1 MRSLVRTY
9 KLKMKEVAIIGGG
22 ILGLAIGY
30 ELGILYPNFK
40 ITVFE
45 KEDGL
50 GKHQSGN
57 NSGVLHCGL
66 YYQPG
71 SLKAELAVD
80 GIREMISFCKKNHI
94 NHEVCGKIVVAS
106 DDREIGLLENLA
118 ERGERNGL
126 FGLKFLTSKEIKER
140 EPNVVAKKALLV
152 PEEGIV
158 DYKEVMQVLAENI
171 INSGGKISTNDKV
184 LGVTTLT
191 AKTTLLRTEKNEQTF
206 DLVINCSGLY
216 SDRTYSKLTKKRS
229 PIKIVPFRG
238 EYMHIAD
245 QYKEIVNHLIYP
257 VPDPNYPF
265 LGVHFTRMVNG
276 GREVGP
282 NAVLA
287 LKREGYKNTDF
298 SLFDTFDSI
307 AYRGFLNFFAKN
319 TSFALGEFLSSL
331 STKAFVAKSKKLI
344 PDIEEY
350 MFVKGGTAGVR
361 AQAISPQGELIMDFN
376 IVKENNQIHV
386 LNAPSPGAT
395 ASLSIAKYIV
405 TNYIN

>member
-1 MRSLVRTY
+1 
-9 KLKMKEVAIIGGG
+9 MKEAAIIGGG

-30 ELGILYPNFK
+30 QLSIFNSNFK
-40 ITVFE
+40 ITLFE
-45 KEDGL
+45 KENEL

-66 YYQPG
+66 YYNPG
-71 SLKAELAVD
+71 SLKAKLAVD
-80 GIREMISFCKKNHI
+80 GIREMVSFCKKNNI
-94 NHEVCGKIVVAS
+94 NHEVCGKVVVAS
-106 DDREIGLLENLA
+106 DDREINLLENLA
-118 ERGERNGL
+118 KRGEMNGL
-126 FGLKFLTSKEIKER
+126 NGLKFLNSKELKER
-140 EPNVVAKKALLV
+140 EPYVKAKKALLV

-158 DYKEVMQVLAENI
+158 DYKQVMQVLANQI
-171 INSGGKISTNDKV
+171 INSGGKISTNNKV
-184 LGVTTLT
+184 LGVTNLT
-191 AKTTLLRTEKNEQTF
+191 PKSTLLKTEKNEQTF
-206 DLVINCSGLY
+206 DLVINCSGLF

-238 EYMHIAD
+238 EYMHVAD
-245 QYKEIVNHLIYP
+245 QYKEIVNNLIYP
-257 VPDPNYPF
+257 VPDPNFPF

-276 GREVGP
+276 AREVGP

-298 SLFDTFDSI
+298 SMFDTFDSL
-307 AYRGFLNFFAKN
+307 AYKGFLNFFAKN
-319 TSFALGEFLSSL
+319 SNFAFGEFLSSL
-331 STKAFVAKSKKLI
+331 SKKAFVAKSKKLI

-376 IVKENNQIHV
+376 IVKENNQIHI

-405 TNYIN
+405 ANYIN

>member
-1 MRSLVRTY
+1 
-9 KLKMKEVAIIGGG
+9 MKEVAIVGGG

-30 ELGILYPNFK
+30 ELSLTHPDYKVTI
-40 ITVFE
+40 FE
-45 KEDGL
+45 KEDTL

-71 SLKAELAVD
+71 SLKAKLAVD
-80 GIREMISFCKKNHI
+80 GIREMISFCERNGI

-106 DDREIGLLENLA
+106 DDREIGLLDNLA
-118 ERGERNGL
+118 DRGVKNGL
-126 FGLKFLTSKEIKER
+126 KGLKFLNQEELKQR
-140 EPNVVAKKALLV
+140 EPNVSAKKALLV

-158 DYKEVMQVLAENI
+158 DYKQLMDVMARYI
-171 INSGGKISTNDKV
+171 INSGGKIYTNNKV
-184 LGVTTLT
+184 LGLTTSNGNS
-191 AKTTLLRTEKNEQTF
+191 TLLKSEKNEQNF
-206 DLVINCSGLY
+206 DLVINCSGLFA
-216 SDRTYSKLTKKRS
+216 DRTYTNLTFKKS

-238 EYMHIAD
+238 EYMHIAEE
-245 QYKEIVNHLIYP
+245 YKHLVNHLIYP
-257 VPDPNYPF
+257 VPDPKYPF

-287 LKREGYKNTDF
+287 FKREGYKNTDF
-298 SLFDTFDSI
+298 SLKDTLDSLT
-307 AYRGFLNFFAKN
+307 YKGFLNFFAKN
-319 TSFALGEFLSSL
+319 TRFAMGEFLSSL
-331 STKAFVAKSKKLI
+331 SKSAFVAKSKKLI

-376 IVKENNQIHV
+376 IIKENNQIHV

-395 ASLSIAKYIV
+395 ASLSIAKYIIQ
-405 TNYIN
+405 NYI